1 MILAKGF
8 QSFQSK
14 VLNSMNESPY
24 IFANVL
30 SFLFFFFRTLMPLYD
45 PDTSML
51 FTPGKA
57 DRNLAFFEVSDANKV
72 TLGNVKI
79 FSFFFFFCTYPYL
92 YLHPNTLVLFR

>member
-1 MILAKGF
+1 MDD
-8 QSFQSK
+8 
-14 VLNSMNESPY
+14 SPTY
-24 IFANVL
+24 CHCFIISV
-30 SFLFFFFRTLMPLYD
+30 LFFSRTLMPLFD

-79 FSFFFFFCTYPYL
+79 FFFFFYL
-92 YLHPNTLVLFR
+92 SIFVFAPQHIGTF